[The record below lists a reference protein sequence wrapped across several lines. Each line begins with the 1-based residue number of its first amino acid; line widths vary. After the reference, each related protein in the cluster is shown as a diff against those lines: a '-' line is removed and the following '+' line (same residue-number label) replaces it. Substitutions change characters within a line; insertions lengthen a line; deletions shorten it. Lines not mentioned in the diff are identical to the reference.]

1 MVFGFGLFGAIKS
14 DHPVQNAM
22 GSVGR
27 AVLSTWFLTMKW
39 SDIGR
44 DELLLIRASERAHS
58 CRSRMSGSSSLPLSN
73 HFMVRIDSPL
83 ASHAGSER
91 VIWSLWLVPL
101 LEAAFPES

>member
-44 DELLLIRASERAHS
+44 DELLLIRALRQDAEAH
-58 CRSRMSGSSSLPLSN
+58 RGRISSASSN
-73 HFMVRIDSPL
+73 RTQQTTNKPTEGHNRHQDKQVAEICPSNSVLCD
-83 ASHAGSER
+83 
-91 VIWSLWLVPL
+91 L
-101 LEAAFPES
+101 L